1 MTAEN
6 TAEVAEQS
14 QPTAP
19 ATDEIATLPPSVL
32 PTSTVGLNPRTGEP
46 RRGWLIRLAT
56 ISCGLA
62 AVTTSASLLW
72 CYWIAVTDYFHASW
86 LTAQF
91 TELLKVYVVLLV
103 VGLTTA
109 ALLVVISNVITGY
122 YGWFGYRWARVAGIV
137 SGALSPLTLLIN
149 PIGWLAIGFA
159 LVGAGLLWLPAA
171 KSFFDAWQAHRHPL
185 TDFAPPLGSVFYGP
199 LPRYRRS

>member
-14 QPTAP
+14 QPTA
-19 ATDEIATLPPSVL
+19 TVTEEIATLPPAVS
-32 PTSTVGLNPRTGEP
+32 PTSTVGLAPRTGAP
-46 RRGWLIRLAT
+46 RRRWLIRIAT

-62 AVTTSASLLW
+62 AVTASASLLW
-72 CYWIAVTDYFHASW
+72 CYWIAVTDFSQASW

-91 TELLKVYVVLLV
+91 TELLKVYKVLLV

-109 ALLVVISNVITGY
+109 TLLVVISNVITGY
-122 YGWFGYRWARVAGIV
+122 YSWFGHRWARVAGIV

-149 PIGWLAIGFA
+149 AIGWAAIGFS

-185 TDFAPPLGSVFYGP
+185 TDFAAPVSSVFYGP